1 MSSVKRNL
9 CFTHLEIVSGVNFI
23 SNSKI
28 QSNISNKTIHEEV
41 DGIMRCI

>member
-9 CFTHLEIVSGVNFI
+9 CFTPLEIVSGVNFI

-28 QSNISNKTIHEEV
+28 QSNISNRAIHEEV